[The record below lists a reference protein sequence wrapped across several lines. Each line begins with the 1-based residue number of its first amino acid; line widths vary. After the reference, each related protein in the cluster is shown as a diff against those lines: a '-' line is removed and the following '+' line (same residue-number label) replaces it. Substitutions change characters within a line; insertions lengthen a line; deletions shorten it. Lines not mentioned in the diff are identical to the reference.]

1 MQHPDPVEIRA
12 DAPALQ
18 VVPPPKYQWYHKVS
32 AVMAAIFCF
41 EIGVFL
47 LLYPW
52 ISDWQPNAL
61 LFPLWARLAFPQPPF
76 ADGQGEQSR
85 IGQQRR
91 IPPQRAEERA
101 GVTRLQGSEYVFHCM
116 RIFHSP

>member
-1 MQHPDPVEIRA
+1 MQHPDPVEVRA

-18 VVPPPKYQWYHKVS
+18 VVPRPKYLWYHKLT

-41 EIGVFL
+41 EIGMFL

-61 LFPLWARLAFPQPPF
+61 VFPLW
-76 ADGQGEQSR
+76 SR
-85 IGQQRR
+85 QLWENLWFRGALSGLGVLNIWISFIEVFRFRR
-91 IPPQRAEERA
+91 FSA
-101 GVTRLQGSEYVFHCM
+101 
-116 RIFHSP
+116 